1 MDNFVSKIRNAIDCN
16 NLLHD
21 EDFVIVTLSGG
32 ADSVALLSALVSLG
46 YNCVAAHCNFHL
58 RGEESNRDCRHAL
71 SVASDLGV
79 ECIVKDFDVATYE
92 REHKVSTEMACRELR
107 YSWFEQLRIGMNAQ
121 AIAVA
126 HHRDDNIET
135 FFLNLMRGT
144 GISGLSG
151 MSPQNGHIIRPML
164 DCSREEIEQY
174 LHAQNL
180 NFVTDSTNAQ
190 NDFLRNRLRN
200 IIIPVISDQFPG
212 AKEAIASTIS
222 ILSKN
227 ESIYR
232 QYIDYSIERY
242 QHNNAIDITTLI
254 ANEPQAETI
263 LFEMIRPLGFNYT
276 HAHDIIT
283 AAHLSGKRFYA
294 LNNIATLNRGKLLL
308 SVVDN
313 TSACDE
319 YPIDLTNSIS
329 YPITLNISSSKYN
342 GEPAKPTAPDTIMLD
357 ASVLDGNPRFT
368 LRHWRKGD
376 RIAPFGM
383 KGTKKLSDIFSNA
396 KLSLNEKSQIWLLTR
411 NDEILWI
418 VGLRASCHYPV
429 TYGTSHVITIST
441 DTKP

>member
-1 MDNFVSKIRNAIDCN
+1 MDNFVSKIRKSIDRN
-16 NLLHD
+16 NLLLD
-21 EDFVIVTLSGG
+21 EDIVIVTLSGG

-58 RGEESNRDCRHAL
+58 RGEESNRDCKHAQAIATHFK
-71 SVASDLGV
+71 VK
-79 ECIVKDFDVATYE
+79 CFVKDFDVPTYE
-92 REHKVSTEMACRELR
+92 REHKISTEMACRELR
-107 YSWFEQLRIGMNAQ
+107 YDWFEQLRCDLKAN

-135 FFLNLMRGT
+135 FFLNLLRGT
-144 GISGLSG
+144 GITGLSG
-151 MSPQNGHIIRPML
+151 MSPQNGYIIRPML

-200 IIIPVISDQFPG
+200 IIIPAIADQFPG

-222 ILSKN
+222 ILAKN

-232 QYIDYSIERY
+232 QYIDYSFKRY
-242 QHNNAIDITTLI
+242 QHDNTIDIKTLI

-319 YPIDLTNSIS
+319 HPIDLTSSIS
-329 YPITLNISSSKYN
+329 YPITLNVSSSECN
-342 GEPAKPTAPDTIMLD
+342 EDTSIPTTPDTIMLD
-357 ASVLDGNPRFT
+357 ASVFDGNPRFT

-383 KGTKKLSDIFSNA
+383 RGTKKLSDIFSDA
-396 KLSLNEKSQIWLLTR
+396 KLSLDEKSHIWLLTR

-418 VGLRASCHYPV
+418 IGLRASRHYPI
-429 TYGTSHVITIST
+429 THNTSRIITIST
-441 DTKP
+441 KTKP